1 MRAARHLAVEMLGG
15 RRPGAARMLE
25 EAVPDAPACLDFLP
39 GHWRRLRANNLH
51 GRANGEMKR
60 RSRVAQAFPSVA
72 SPERLAGA
80 VTCDQD
86 EERSRS
92 GRFPGRTMPELPD
105 EPGARQAAVP
115 TGEQLAALR
124 LVARRAIEASLEL
137 ADELE
142 AAWHR
147 RMIEDSGR
155 WPDRRTGRY
164 TNFLDTTSRS
174 LIHFF

>member
-1 MRAARHLAVEMLGG
+1 M
-15 RRPGAARMLE
+15 
-25 EAVPDAPACLDFLP
+25 PDALACLDFLP

-51 GRANGEMKR
+51 GRAKGEMKR
-60 RSRVAQAFPSVA
+60 RSRVVQAFPSVA

-80 VTCDQD
+80 VMCGQD
-86 EERSRS
+86 EEWSRS
-92 GRFPGRTMPELPD
+92 GHFSGRVMPELPD
-105 EPGARQAAVP
+105 EPGARQAAAP
-115 TGEQLAALR
+115 TGEQLAAFR

-147 RMIEDSGR
+147 GMIEGSDR

-174 LIHFF
+174 MIHFF